1 VSHRGTLSAM
11 RLRSSAFALACC
23 AASLASLPGTALA
36 ANDGESPADLA
47 RSGRGKPIEVE
58 VGKTTITPF
67 ALFRA
72 GYDRVGEDPKVDFVG
87 RNNGFWLESARL
99 GFEAT
104 SGSVTTRVS
113 FEGASG
119 AQLAPNTPEGSLRVS
134 LRDAFVRWEVS
145 PALAIQLGQAKAPWA
160 REELR
165 GVQERPF
172 ATNAVGFEG
181 VAAGRGYDQPSLA
194 LDRQLGLIVTAAKPI
209 EAGGLRFD
217 YAAMLANGNGRN
229 QLVDDNGKPLVVGRV
244 ELGYL
249 AYATLGAGAYMN
261 DRRVGTA
268 PNLYDERDVGFVV
281 DLMSKVENLELLATY
296 AQVGTA
302 YPTTGAPDRKQVA
315 WHAQASYRFD
325 WTAMPFA
332 IGYRIAHFSPYAQ
345 AGAALPGG
353 ANLTDYDLDHHTV
366 GVRLFHATLPLS
378 LYANYTLTLEPST
391 RALANDRA
399 TLLAQMTF

>member
-1 VSHRGTLSAM
+1 M
-11 RLRSSAFALACC
+11 RFRLLALAC
-23 AASLASLPGTALA
+23 AASLSTLGTAAFA
-36 ANDGESPADLA
+36 ATDGESPADLA
-47 RSGRGKPIEVE
+47 RTGRGRPLEVE
-58 VGKTTITPF
+58 VGKTTVTPF
-67 ALFRA
+67 ALFRS
-72 GYDRVGEDPKVDFVG
+72 GYDHVTEDPKVDFVG
-87 RNNGFWLESARL
+87 RNGGFWLESARL

-104 SGSVTTRVS
+104 TGSVTARLS

-134 LRDAFVRWEVS
+134 LRDAFVRWELA

-165 GVQERPF
+165 GVQDRPF

-181 VAAGRGYDQPSLA
+181 VSAGRGYDLPSLA

-268 PNLYDERDVGFVV
+268 PNLFDERDVGFVV
-281 DLMSKVENLELLATY
+281 DLMSKIENLELFATY
-296 AQVGTA
+296 AQVSTA
-302 YPTTGAPDRKQVA
+302 YPTTSAPDRKQIA
-315 WHAQASYRFD
+315 WHAQASYRID
-325 WTAMPFA
+325 WAPMPFA
-332 IGYRIAHFSPYAQ
+332 VGYRIAHFSPFAQ
-345 AGAALPGG
+345 AGATLPGG
-353 ANLTDYDLDHHTV
+353 ANLADYDVDHHTL
-366 GVRLFHATLPLS
+366 GLRLFHPTLPLS
-378 LYANYTLTLEPST
+378 LYANYTLTMEPAA

-399 TLLAQMTF
+399 TLLAQLTF